1 MGSDDFVPHYRIV
14 TVFPEMFSAL
24 SEYGVTGRACKSG
37 ICQVSLYNLRDYG
50 KEPRRRVDDR
60 PFGGGAGMVLM
71 PEPLSLA
78 LRAACSDAGSCDVPV
93 VYMSPQGK
101 VLDQDLCLHL
111 SGMSSIVFVCG
122 RYEGVDQRIIDNYV
136 TDEVSIGD
144 YILTGGDLAAMV
156 VLDAVIRLLPGSVGD
171 PDSVRHESFSGGL
184 LDWPQYTR
192 PVAFDGVSVPEVLLS
207 GNHSSIARWRLKQSL
222 GRTWLKRPDLIRCR
236 GLSEYEEKLL
246 GEFLFE
252 SSRQV

>member
-1 MGSDDFVPHYRIV
+1 MDSGTVVPHYRVV
-14 TVFPEMFSAL
+14 TIFPEMFSAL
-24 SEYGVTGRACKSG
+24 SECGITGRACRSG

-50 KEPRRRVDDR
+50 IEPRKRVDDR

-71 PEPLSLA
+71 PGPLSLA
-78 LRAACSDAGSCDVPV
+78 LQAACSDAGSRKVPV
-93 VYMSPQGK
+93 VYMSPQGRK
-101 VLDQDLCLHL
+101 LDQDLCLHF
-111 SGMSSIVFVCG
+111 SAMSSIIFLCG

-171 PDSVRHESFSGGL
+171 PDSVKQESFSGGL

-192 PVAFDGVSVPEVLLS
+192 PVDFDGFSVPDVLLS
-207 GNHSSIARWRLKQSL
+207 GDHSSIARWRLKQSL
-222 GRTWLKRPDLIRCR
+222 GRTWLRRPDLIRCR

-246 GEFLFE
+246 GEFLSE
-252 SSRQV
+252 SSH